1 MESYQIKNVEEI
13 DTPALIVFREIVEKN
28 IRETLKQ
35 IDDVSRLRPH
45 VKTHKSPD
53 VTRLLM
59 KQGVSKFKCATIAEA
74 EMLGECGAKDVLLAY
89 QPAGPKIDRFL
100 NLMEKFPQTSFSCLV
115 DQLVTAAEI
124 AEEAVKREMI
134 VSVFVDINSGM
145 NRTGIL
151 PDKTALELVRTIV
164 GIPGLRFEG
173 LHVYDGH
180 IDQKDL
186 MKRKEECERE
196 FSEVEKLKVL
206 LEKDGIAVKV
216 VAGGSP
222 TYPVYAHNH
231 NVEASP
237 GTFVFWDRGYQEKLP
252 EQDLQPA
259 AVILTRVISKTG
271 ARRYCLDL
279 GHKSI
284 AAENPLERRVYFP
297 EFPDLQFIG
306 QSEEHLVVQTS
317 ENTHWSIGKVLLGIP
332 IHICPT
338 VALYEELKVV
348 EDGSCNDSWPVRA
361 RNRKITI

>member
-35 IDDVSRLRPH
+35 VNDVSRVRPH

-59 KQGVSKFKCATIAEA
+59 KEGISKFKCATIAEA
-74 EMLGECGAKDVLLAY
+74 EMLGECVAKDVLLAY
-89 QPAGPKIDRFL
+89 QPTGPKIDRFL
-100 NLMEKFPQTSFSCLV
+100 DLMEKFPQTGFSCLV

-186 MKRKEECERE
+186 VKRKEECKKE
-196 FSEVEKLKVL
+196 FAQVEKLKLL
-206 LEKDGIAVKV
+206 LEKEGVEVRI

-222 TYPVYAHNH
+222 TYPIYAHDY

-259 AVILTRVISKTG
+259 AVVLTRVISKTG

-297 EFPDLQFIG
+297 EFPDLRFIS
-306 QSEEHLVVQTS
+306 QSEEHLVVQTPKNINL
-317 ENTHWSIGKVLLGIP
+317 EIGKVLLGIP

-338 VALYEELKVV
+338 VALYEEMKVV
-348 EDGSCNDSWPVRA
+348 KSGSYNDNWSVRA
-361 RNRKITI
+361 RVRKITV